1 MLATKEIHYIEMLRF
16 QLSNIWAAFLTFYL
30 RIVDKQW
37 CVDQAVENLP
47 AVQETGIWSLG
58 VEDPQ
63 EKVKVLASQSCLTR
77 QHCGL

>member
-47 AVQETGIWSLG
+47 AVQETGI
-58 VEDPQ
+58 
-63 EKVKVLASQSCLTR
+63 
-77 QHCGL
+77 